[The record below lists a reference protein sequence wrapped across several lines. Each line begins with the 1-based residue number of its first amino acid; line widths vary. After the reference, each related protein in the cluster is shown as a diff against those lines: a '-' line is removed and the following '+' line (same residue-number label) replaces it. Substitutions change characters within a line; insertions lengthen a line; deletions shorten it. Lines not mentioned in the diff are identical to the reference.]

1 MKRLYPYFLMGCL
14 LLAACSDDGVETSGT
29 EPGGSDNE
37 DVGNNPP
44 SALTGY
50 ADPDGVMILSGG
62 TYTLENAFL
71 TFINP
76 EGEVENKVYAGA
88 NSSELG
94 NDGVALY
101 LCDGKQYILCND
113 WYQADG
119 RENNGLLIVAD
130 AETLAKKKSFARAD
144 MLFQHPVNDVQEEVD
159 TSLGGM
165 AVLDEHNVFIFA
177 QGVLRFDST
186 TGELKLI
193 EGAYDIG
200 NAGAANTVE
209 SIVSSRGAMVV
220 DGCLYAATGGFWST
234 AALLEFAKGKDEVNR
249 RLELGRGDLV
259 SGMCLADDGTLI
271 VATYTRG
278 RDSG

>member
-1 MKRLYPYFLMGCL
+1 MGCL

-119 RENNGLLIVAD
+119 RETILPSATPAEHLIA
-130 AETLAKKKSFARAD
+130 AS
-144 MLFQHPVNDVQEEVD
+144 EVD
-159 TSLGGM
+159 YSAYRREIRNLREHHPLFEERLERFY
-165 AVLDEHNVFIFA
+165 AELKCRPQVLDESLKYSLKSGGKRVRP
-177 QGVLRFDST
+177 VLM
-186 TGELKLI
+186 L
-193 EGAYDIG
+193 
-200 NAGAANTVE
+200 AA
-209 SIVSSRGAMVV
+209 A
-220 DGCLYAATGGFWST
+220 
-234 AALLEFAKGKDEVNR
+234 
-249 RLELGRGDLV
+249 DLV
-259 SGMCLADDGTLI
+259 GAI
-271 VATYTRG
+271 
-278 RDSG
+278 